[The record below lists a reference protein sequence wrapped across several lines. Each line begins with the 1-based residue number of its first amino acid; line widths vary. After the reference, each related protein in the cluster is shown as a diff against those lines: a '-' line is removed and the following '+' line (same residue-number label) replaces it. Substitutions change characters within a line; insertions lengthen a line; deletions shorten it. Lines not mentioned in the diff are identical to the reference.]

1 MKVKVYPAVCSG
13 AVRVPP
19 SKSLA
24 HRALLCAGLAE
35 GTSRITGVSS
45 SEDMAATCGA
55 LEALGRGLPS
65 LVISLC
71 RYVVV
76 MIPLA
81 FVLSRFLGASGVW
94 HAFWLTEAVTA
105 AISWGIYRRIFR
117 GEGGGARC

>member
-35 GTSRITGVSS
+35 GTSCITGVSS

-55 LEALGRGLPS
+55 LEALGQGMAS
-65 LVISLC
+65 LVISVM
-71 RYVVV
+71 RYVAVI
-76 MIPLA
+76 IPAA
-81 FVLSRFLGASGVW
+81 FVLSRLIGVTGVW
-94 HAFWLTEAVTA
+94 WAFVCTESVTA
-105 AISWGIYRRIFR
+105 VVAYVLYHRVWKR
-117 GEGGGARC
+117 A

>member
-55 LEALGRGLPS
+55 LEALGAK
-65 LVISLC
+65 
-71 RYVVV
+71 VV
-76 MIPLA
+76 
-81 FVLSRFLGASGVW
+81 RSGD
-94 HAFWLTEAVTA
+94 
-105 AISWGIYRRIFR
+105 
-117 GEGGGARC
+117 C

>member
-45 SEDMAATCGA
+45 YEDMAAT
-55 LEALGRGLPS
+55 
-65 LVISLC
+65 
-71 RYVVV
+71 
-76 MIPLA
+76 
-81 FVLSRFLGASGVW
+81 
-94 HAFWLTEAVTA
+94 
-105 AISWGIYRRIFR
+105 
-117 GEGGGARC
+117 